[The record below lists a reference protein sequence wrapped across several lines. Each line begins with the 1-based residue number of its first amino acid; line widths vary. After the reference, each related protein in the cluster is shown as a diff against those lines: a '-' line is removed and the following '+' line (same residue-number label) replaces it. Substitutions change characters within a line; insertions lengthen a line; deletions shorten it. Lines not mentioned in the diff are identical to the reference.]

1 VVRAVSLGMSDS
13 VSSMQGGY
21 SLTVESVLDAE
32 NLRKSYAVPGR
43 PQFFAVNDVSLKVDP
58 GEIYAFL
65 GPNGAGKTTTIKML
79 SGLLEP
85 STGTVRIAGVDPFT
99 DRNAL
104 TQLGTVLEG
113 NRNLYWRMTCHENL
127 VYFGV
132 LKGMTFSDARVRSRE
147 LLQRF
152 SLTAKRDAQVQA
164 LSRGMQQK
172 LAIAVALMHRP
183 RLLLLD
189 EPTLGLDAH
198 ASIEVTAM
206 VRDLLADG
214 VGILLTTHQLDV
226 AQALAHR
233 VAIMSSGKI
242 VKEARMSDLL
252 AEYARNMYEIHLADA
267 VDPDRMRA
275 LKAMF
280 TVSYGDQCLQLACD
294 PDGLYEALSII
305 RPVHVHSIRRHQSD
319 LTSIFIAMTQE
330 KAVAHA

>member
-1 VVRAVSLGMSDS
+1 MGGSAIFSCGESS
-13 VSSMQGGY
+13 V
-21 SLTVESVLDAE
+21 TVESVLDAE
-32 NLRKSYAVPGR
+32 NLRKSYAVPGGS
-43 PQFFAVNDVSLKVDP
+43 QFFAVNDVSLSVAP

-65 GPNGAGKTTTIKML
+65 GPNGAGKTTTIKMV

-85 STGTVRIAGVDPFT
+85 STGTVRIAGHDPFS
-99 DRNAL
+99 DRRAL

-127 VYFGV
+127 MYFGM
-132 LKGMTFSDARVRSRE
+132 LKGMGFADAGARSRE
-147 LLQRF
+147 LLERF
-152 SLTAKRDAQVQA
+152 SLSHKRNAQVQA

-206 VRDLLADG
+206 VRDLIADG

-233 VAIMSSGKI
+233 VAIIASGRI

-252 AEYARNMYEIHLADA
+252 AEYARNVYEIHLADELGGE
-267 VDPDRMRA
+267 RMNA
-275 LKAMF
+275 LEAMCS
-280 TVSYGDQCLQLACD
+280 VSYSERVLQLACD
-294 PDGLYEALSII
+294 PESLYEALSIL
-305 RPVHVHSIRRHQSD
+305 RPVHVHSVRRHQSD
-319 LTSIFIAMTQE
+319 LTSIFIALTQE
-330 KAVAHA
+330 QATAHA